1 MTTTETRS
9 TLRPTARDTG
19 HEHAWTTDSR
29 HRTSAGYVLYVR
41 CAACGAYRVDL
52 QRRTDA
58 PPAPLSRAAG
68 GAANVPTS
76 DYRRTTS
83 RSTLMPAPEADPL
96 P

>member
-1 MTTTETRS
+1 MTTTETGS
-9 TLRPTARDTG
+9 TFCTTGTARDVG

-41 CAACGAYRVDL
+41 CTACGAHRVDL

-68 GAANVPTS
+68 GASQVPMPAS
-76 DYRRTTS
+76 RRT
-83 RSTLMPAPEADPL
+83 
-96 P
+96 

>member
-1 MTTTETRS
+1 MTTTGTGS
-9 TLRPTARDTG
+9 TLRTTATTSAGTGSAAGTARDVG

-41 CAACGAYRVDL
+41 CTACGAHRVDL

-68 GAANVPTS
+68 GASRAPT
-76 DYRRTTS
+76 
-83 RSTLMPAPEADPL
+83 PA
-96 P
+96 